1 MTTHNFK
8 TLVKL
13 KNVQGKME
21 ALKSTFEVGS
31 AIL

>member
-1 MTTHNFK
+1 MITHNFK
-8 TLVKL
+8 ILVEL

-21 ALKSTFEVGS
+21 ALKSTMEVGS